1 MKVVS
6 STIHEIKRKTNFI
19 DRFRIKINRVTIL
32 SFCAYVAY
40 DPESDLYLGRKYEGK
55 DRFFAWR
62 PVSDVNNLHYY
73 IHYDNYFTNATFE
86 NSQIYVK
93 THNNDKFLLFV
104 PLKANCYLLK
114 KRYILAPTLYVK
126 GISEL
131 DFSKAFPYSEM
142 EFRSNSYAENRHKK
156 LQRLNNLQF

>member
-6 STIHEIKRKTNFI
+6 STIHDIKIKTSFI
-19 DRFRIKINRVTIL
+19 DRFRMKFNRVTIL

-40 DPESDLYLGRKYEGK
+40 NPELDLCLGRKYEGK
-55 DRFFAWR
+55 DKFFEWL
-62 PVSDVNNLHYY
+62 PISDVNNLHYY
-73 IHYDNYFTNATFE
+73 IHYDNYFTNSTFT
-86 NSQIYVK
+86 NSQKYL
-93 THNNDKFLLFV
+93 TNFCNDQSILFV
-104 PLKANCYLLK
+104 PSKVSCYLLK

-142 EFRSNSYAENRHKK
+142 EFRNNSYAENRHKK
-156 LQRLNNLQF
+156 LQRLSNLQF